1 MARYRLSGP
10 AKADITSLLRTSEL
24 RFGADAR
31 KRYST
36 LLVASL
42 RRIAADPYGL
52 LTRDQGQIIEG
63 LRSFHIRH
71 GRRESTAAPVAS
83 PVHVL
88 FFRSVSP
95 GQIEVL
101 RVLHER
107 MDLAANMAPHIDR

>member
-10 AKADITSLLRTSEL
+10 AKADITSLLLTSAL
-24 RFGADAR
+24 RFGAEAR

-71 GRRESTAAPVAS
+71 GRRESTAATVAS
-83 PVHVL
+83 PVHVI
-88 FFRSVSP
+88 FFRTVGP
-95 GQIEVL
+95 DEIEVL

-107 MDLAANMAPHIDR
+107 MDLAANMAPHAD